1 MNRLT
6 RITAILIQLQ
16 SKKIVT
22 AKEIAERFEI
32 SLRTVYRDIKTLQ
45 DTGVPIG
52 SENGV
57 GYFIVNGYSLPP
69 IMITEEEANALIIS
83 EKLILNQGDTSLIKD
98 FNSLLLKIKSTLK
111 NFEKENISKLENRIE
126 PSTKID
132 KNKSN
137 WLSKIQKSITNAN
150 VIQIEYF
157 SIYKEESTKRNIE
170 PLAIYFTE
178 NAWVLVAFCRLR
190 NEERAFIL
198 VTHYQRL
205 LNYIKPDYVHVLGK
219 GKIIKSG
226 GPELALELEEKGYDW
241 IN

>member
-45 DTGVPIG
+45 DAGIPIG

-190 NEERAFIL
+190 NEEREFRLDRIL
-198 VTHYQRL
+198 KLTITSETFEYQQNFTL
-205 LNYIKPDYVHVLGK
+205 KQY
-219 GKIIKSG
+219 
-226 GPELALELEEKGYDW
+226 LEKFTEV
-241 IN
+241 

>member
-32 SLRTVYRDIKTLQ
+32 SLRTVYRDVKTLQ
-45 DTGVPIG
+45 DAGIPIG
-52 SENGV
+52 SENGK

-126 PSTKID
+126 PSTNID

-157 SIYKEESTKRNIE
+157 SIYKQESTKRNIE
-170 PLAIYFTE
+170 PLAVYFTE
-178 NAWVLVAFCRLR
+178 NAWILVAYCRLR
-190 NEERAFIL
+190 NEQREFRLDRIL
-198 VTHYQRL
+198 KLTITSETFEYQQNFTL
-205 LNYIKPDYVHVLGK
+205 KQY
-219 GKIIKSG
+219 
-226 GPELALELEEKGYDW
+226 LEKFSEV
-241 IN
+241 

>member
-1 MNRLT
+1 
-6 RITAILIQLQ
+6 
-16 SKKIVT
+16 VT

-45 DTGVPIG
+45 DAGIPIG

-190 NEERAFIL
+190 NEEREFRLDRIL
-198 VTHYQRL
+198 KLTITSETFEYQQSFTL
-205 LNYIKPDYVHVLGK
+205 KQY
-219 GKIIKSG
+219 
-226 GPELALELEEKGYDW
+226 LEKFTEV
-241 IN
+241 

>member
-45 DTGVPIG
+45 DAGIPIG

-83 EKLILNQGDTSLIKD
+83 EKLIQNQGDSSLIKD
-98 FNSLLLKIKSTLK
+98 FNSFLLKIKSTLK

-150 VIQIEYF
+150 VIQIDYF
-157 SIYKEESTKRNIE
+157 SIHKEESTKRNIE

-190 NEERAFIL
+190 NEEREFRLDRIL
-198 VTHYQRL
+198 KLNITSEIFTYQQNFTL
-205 LNYIKPDYVHVLGK
+205 KQY
-219 GKIIKSG
+219 
-226 GPELALELEEKGYDW
+226 LEKYSEV
-241 IN
+241 